1 MTISSTLS
9 NLSSWQRSTSLAFPS
24 QIDIGIHVSVR
35 R

>member
-9 NLSSWQRSTSLAFPS
+9 NLPHWQRSTTLVFLS
-24 QIDIGIHVSVR
+24 QIGIHVSVR